1 MTPQEITTLIKAI
14 TPNTPYKEY
23 IPVVT
28 TLIGVTVGFS
38 LNYIRELVR
47 NIKSEKLNTILL
59 REELDIALE
68 DSIDRAD
75 ASVFI
80 L

>member
-38 LNYIRELVR
+38 LNYIRELG
-47 NIKSEKLNTILL
+47 KLRLSGPQLPI
-59 REELDIALE
+59 
-68 DSIDRAD
+68 
-75 ASVFI
+75 
-80 L
+80 